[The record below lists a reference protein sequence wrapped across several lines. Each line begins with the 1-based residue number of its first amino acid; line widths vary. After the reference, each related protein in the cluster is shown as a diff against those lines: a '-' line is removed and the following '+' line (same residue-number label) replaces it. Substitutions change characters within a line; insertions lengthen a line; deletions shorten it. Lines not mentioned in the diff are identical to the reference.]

1 MNRTVT
7 AVILIII
14 ISSFQL
20 ITNELLAQGNSGNF
34 DLLADKVIGK
44 DLEAVTQLLEQG
56 IDINLRQESSGATV
70 LIIASSYAGYEDFV
84 EYLILHGSEV
94 NLKDNNGKTALI
106 WAASSSVES
115 ARILI
120 SHGAKVN
127 EKANDGMTAF
137 IQAVFGVSSG
147 KVPLAMC
154 ELLRENGADINASL
168 TGASAAGWT
177 ALHYAV
183 TNGDVDLV
191 KYLIRYGANVNK
203 ATAEGSTPLFLAKLE
218 GYDEIVTMLKKA
230 GAQE

>member
-1 MNRTVT
+1 
-7 AVILIII
+7 
-14 ISSFQL
+14 
-20 ITNELLAQGNSGNF
+20 
-34 DLLADKVIGK
+34 
-44 DLEAVTQLLEQG
+44 
-56 IDINLRQESSGATV
+56 
-70 LIIASSYAGYEDFV
+70 
-84 EYLILHGSEV
+84 V
-94 NLKDNNGKTALI
+94 NVKDNNGKTPLI

-154 ELLRENGADINASL
+154 ELLIENGADINASL
-168 TGASAAGWT
+168 TGPSASGWT

-183 TNGDVDLV
+183 TNGDTELV
-191 KYLIRYGANVNK
+191 KYLIRYGAFVNK
-203 ATAEGSTPLFLAKLE
+203 ATAEGSTPLFLAKQE
-218 GYDEIVTMLKKA
+218 GYTEIVTLLKKA